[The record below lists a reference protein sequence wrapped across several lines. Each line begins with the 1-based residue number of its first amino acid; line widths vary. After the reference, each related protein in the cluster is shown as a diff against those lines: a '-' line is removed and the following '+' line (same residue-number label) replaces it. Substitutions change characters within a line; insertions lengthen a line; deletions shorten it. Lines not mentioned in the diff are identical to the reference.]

1 MTEVLFDIANTKAYG
16 HVIINSEDW
25 HSPEPLVL
33 TNLKGKI
40 IPTNITTAVGINPA
54 PAYRPLPFKVGDLI
68 ALSGLATR
76 ITSYLPFKLPDD
88 PTIYSSTHLSQV
100 IGYFVDNKVDYDN
113 FIPIYDKVMFKPI
126 EVKQSDFLYLSDD
139 NLSVGVVVK
148 TGDGGFNDDWDR
160 VPMNFKLG
168 DVVLVRD
175 NVSTRVTLGQEDYYV
190 VDDKFIMGKFES
202 EDKLNIE
209 DLKLCE
215 GVHLFE
221 EYEDD
226 TIEGSMLYKVPMGDE
241 DDISQTYQNM
251 LFKLVKSDEVPEGI
265 YYINRI
271 DTEYVKFKNKTYF
284 VAKKDRIMAKR
295 AEN

>member
-139 NLSVGVVVK
+139 NLSVGVIVK

-226 TIEGSMLYKVPMGDE
+226 TIEGSTLYKVPMGDE

>member
-25 HSPEPLVL
+25 HNPEPLVL

-160 VPMNFKLG
+160 VPMNFKIG

-226 TIEGSMLYKVPMGDE
+226 TIEGSTLYKVPMGDE

-284 VAKKDRIMAKR
+284 VARKDRIMAKR

>member
-160 VPMNFKLG
+160 VPMNFKVG

-175 NVSTRVTLGQEDYYV
+175 NVSTRVTLEQEDYYV

-209 DLKLCE
+209 DLKLCG

-226 TIEGSMLYKVPMGDE
+226 TIEGSTLYKVPMGDD

>member
-202 EDKLNIE
+202 KDKLNIE

-284 VAKKDRIMAKR
+284 VARKDRIMAKR

>member
-25 HSPEPLVL
+25 HNPESLVL
-33 TNLKGKI
+33 TTLKGKI

-100 IGYFVDNKVDYDN
+100 IGYFIDNKVDYDN

-226 TIEGSMLYKVPMGDE
+226 TIEGSTLYKVPMGDE

-251 LFKLVKSDEVPEGI
+251 LFKLVKSDEIPEGI

>member
-33 TNLKGKI
+33 TNLKGKV

-202 EDKLNIE
+202 KDKLNIE

-226 TIEGSMLYKVPMGDE
+226 TIEGSTLYKVPMGDD

>member
-1 MTEVLFDIANTKAYG
+1 MTEVLFDIANTKSYG
-16 HVIINSEDW
+16 HVIINLEDW
-25 HSPEPLVL
+25 HNPEPFVL

-88 PTIYSSTHLSQV
+88 PNNYSSVHLSQV
-100 IGYFVDNKVDYDN
+100 IGYFVDNKVDYEN
-113 FIPIYDKVMFKPI
+113 FIPIYDKIMFKPL
-126 EVKQSDFLYLSDD
+126 EVKQSDFLYLADD
-139 NLSVGVVVK
+139 NLSVGVIVK

-175 NVSTRVTLGQEDYYV
+175 NVSTRITLGQEDYYV
-190 VDDKFIMGKFES
+190 VDDKFIIGKFES

-209 DLKLCE
+209 YLKLCE

-226 TIEGSMLYKVPMGDE
+226 TIEGSTLYKVPMGDE

>member
-40 IPTNITTAVGINPA
+40 IPTNITTTVGINPA

-160 VPMNFKLG
+160 VPMNFKVG

-202 EDKLNIE
+202 KDKLNIE

>member
-126 EVKQSDFLYLSDD
+126 EVKQSNFLYLSDD

-175 NVSTRVTLGQEDYYV
+175 NVSTRITLGQEDYYV

>member
-33 TNLKGKI
+33 TNLKGKV

-76 ITSYLPFKLPDD
+76 ITSYLPFKLPVD

-160 VPMNFKLG
+160 VPMNFKVG

-226 TIEGSMLYKVPMGDE
+226 TIEGSTLYKVPMGDD

-271 DTEYVKFKNKTYF
+271 DTEYVKFKNKTYY

>member
-1 MTEVLFDIANTKAYG
+1 MTEVLFDIANTKSYG

-25 HSPEPLVL
+25 HNPESLVL

-88 PTIYSSTHLSQV
+88 PNIYSSTHLSQV

-160 VPMNFKLG
+160 VPMNFKVG

-209 DLKLCE
+209 DLKLCK

-226 TIEGSMLYKVPMGDE
+226 TIEGSTLYKVPMGDE

>member
-160 VPMNFKLG
+160 VPMNFKVG

-202 EDKLNIE
+202 KDKLNIE

>member
-33 TNLKGKI
+33 TNLKGKV

-168 DVVLVRD
+168 DVILVRD
-175 NVSTRVTLGQEDYYV
+175 NVSTRITLGQEDYYV

-202 EDKLNIE
+202 KDKLNIE

-226 TIEGSMLYKVPMGDE
+226 TIEGSTLYKVPMGDD

>member
-160 VPMNFKLG
+160 VPMNFKIG
-168 DVVLVRD
+168 DVILVRD

-202 EDKLNIE
+202 EDKLSIE
-209 DLKLCE
+209 DLKLCK

-226 TIEGSMLYKVPMGDE
+226 TIEGSTLYKVPMGDE

-284 VAKKDRIMAKR
+284 VAKKDSIMAKR

>member
-1 MTEVLFDIANTKAYG
+1 M
-16 HVIINSEDW
+16 
-25 HSPEPLVL
+25 L

-226 TIEGSMLYKVPMGDE
+226 TIEGSTLYKVPMGDE

>member
-1 MTEVLFDIANTKAYG
+1 MKYLDKTIQEINEAYKKKEITPLTLVEEVFQSIENNKELNAY
-16 HVIINSEDW
+16 ITLDKENAINQAKEL
-25 HSPEPLVL
+25 E
-33 TNLKGKI
+33 NKE
-40 IPTNITTAVGINPA
+40 
-54 PAYRPLPFKVGDLI
+54 
-68 ALSGLATR
+68 
-76 ITSYLPFKLPDD
+76 
-88 PTIYSSTHLSQV
+88 
-100 IGYFVDNKVDYDN
+100 VDNILFGIPIAVKDNIITKDLKTTCASRMLEN

-215 GVHLFE
+215 GVNLFE

-226 TIEGSMLYKVPMGDE
+226 TIEGSTLYKVPMGDE

>member
-175 NVSTRVTLGQEDYYV
+175 NVSTRITLGQEDYYV

-226 TIEGSMLYKVPMGDE
+226 TIEGSTLYKVPMGDD

>member
-33 TNLKGKI
+33 TNLKGKV

-139 NLSVGVVVK
+139 NLSVGVVIK

-168 DVVLVRD
+168 DVILVRD

-226 TIEGSMLYKVPMGDE
+226 TIEGSMLYKVPMGDD

>member
-40 IPTNITTAVGINPA
+40 ISTNITTTVGINPA

-160 VPMNFKLG
+160 VPMNFKVG

-202 EDKLNIE
+202 KDKLNIE

-226 TIEGSMLYKVPMGDE
+226 TIEGSTLYKVPMGDD

>member
-215 GVHLFE
+215 GIHLFE

-226 TIEGSMLYKVPMGDE
+226 TIEGSTLYKVPMGDE

>member
-160 VPMNFKLG
+160 VPMNFKWG

>member
-1 MTEVLFDIANTKAYG
+1 MTEVLFDIANTKSYG

-88 PTIYSSTHLSQV
+88 PTNYSSIHLSQV

-113 FIPIYDKVMFKPI
+113 FIPIYDKVMFKPL
-126 EVKQSDFLYLSDD
+126 EVKQSNFLYLSDD
-139 NLSVGVVVK
+139 NLSVGVIVK
-148 TGDGGFNDDWDR
+148 TGDGGFNDNWDR

-168 DVVLVRD
+168 DIVLVRD
-175 NVSTRVTLGQEDYYV
+175 NVSTRITLEQEDYYV
-190 VDDKFIMGKFES
+190 VDDKFIIGKFES

-209 DLKLCE
+209 DLKVCE

-226 TIEGSMLYKVPMGDE
+226 TIEGSILYKVPMGDE

-284 VAKKDRIMAKR
+284 VAKKDKIMAKR

>member
-175 NVSTRVTLGQEDYYV
+175 NVSTRVTLEQEDYYV
-190 VDDKFIMGKFES
+190 VDDKFIIGKFES

-209 DLKLCE
+209 DLKVCE

-226 TIEGSMLYKVPMGDE
+226 TIEGSTLYKVPMGDE

-284 VAKKDRIMAKR
+284 VAKKDKIMAKR

>member
-126 EVKQSDFLYLSDD
+126 EVKQSNFLYLSDD

-160 VPMNFKLG
+160 VPMNFKVG

-226 TIEGSMLYKVPMGDE
+226 TIEGSTLYKVPMGDE

>member
-40 IPTNITTAVGINPA
+40 IPTNITTTVGINPA

-76 ITSYLPFKLPDD
+76 ITSYLPFKLPND

-160 VPMNFKLG
+160 VPMNFKVG

-202 EDKLNIE
+202 KDKLNIE

>member
-25 HSPEPLVL
+25 RSPEPLVL

-40 IPTNITTAVGINPA
+40 IPTNITTAIGINPA

-160 VPMNFKLG
+160 VPMNFQLG
-168 DVVLVRD
+168 DIVLVRD

-226 TIEGSMLYKVPMGDE
+226 TIEGSTLYKVPMGDE

>member
-54 PAYRPLPFKVGDLI
+54 PAYRPLLFKVGDLI

-76 ITSYLPFKLPDD
+76 MTSYLPFKLPDD

-160 VPMNFKLG
+160 VPMNFELG

-226 TIEGSMLYKVPMGDE
+226 TIEGSTLYKVPMGDE

>member
-1 MTEVLFDIANTKAYG
+1 
-16 HVIINSEDW
+16 
-25 HSPEPLVL
+25 
-33 TNLKGKI
+33 
-40 IPTNITTAVGINPA
+40 
-54 PAYRPLPFKVGDLI
+54 
-68 ALSGLATR
+68 
-76 ITSYLPFKLPDD
+76 
-88 PTIYSSTHLSQV
+88 
-100 IGYFVDNKVDYDN
+100 
-113 FIPIYDKVMFKPI
+113 
-126 EVKQSDFLYLSDD
+126 
-139 NLSVGVVVK
+139 
-148 TGDGGFNDDWDR
+148 
-160 VPMNFKLG
+160 
-168 DVVLVRD
+168 
-175 NVSTRVTLGQEDYYV
+175 
-190 VDDKFIMGKFES
+190 MGKFES

-226 TIEGSMLYKVPMGDE
+226 TIEGSTLYKVPMGDD

>member
-40 IPTNITTAVGINPA
+40 IPTNITTTVGINPA

-160 VPMNFKLG
+160 VPMNFKVG

>member
-160 VPMNFKLG
+160 VPMNFKVG

-202 EDKLNIE
+202 KDKLNIE

-251 LFKLVKSDEVPEGI
+251 LFKLVKSDEVSEGI

>member
-160 VPMNFKLG
+160 VPMNFKVG

-215 GVHLFE
+215 GIHLFE

-226 TIEGSMLYKVPMGDE
+226 TIEGSTLYKVPMGDE

>member
-76 ITSYLPFKLPDD
+76 ITSYLPFKLPND

-160 VPMNFKLG
+160 VPMNFKVG

-202 EDKLNIE
+202 KDKLNIE

>member
-1 MTEVLFDIANTKAYG
+1 MTEVLFAIANTKSYG

-54 PAYRPLPFKVGDLI
+54 PAYRPIPFKVGDLI

-226 TIEGSMLYKVPMGDE
+226 TIEGSTLYKVPMGDE

>member
-175 NVSTRVTLGQEDYYV
+175 NVSTRITLGQEDYYV

>member
-54 PAYRPLPFKVGDLI
+54 PAYRPLPFNVGDLI

-168 DVVLVRD
+168 DIVLVRD

-226 TIEGSMLYKVPMGDE
+226 TIEGSTLYKVPMGDE

>member
-25 HSPEPLVL
+25 HNPEPLVL

-100 IGYFVDNKVDYDN
+100 IGYFVDNKVEYDN
-113 FIPIYDKVMFKPI
+113 FVPVYDKVMFKAI
-126 EVKQSDFLYLSDD
+126 EVKQSEFLDISDD
-139 NLSVGVVVK
+139 NLSVGVIVK
-148 TGDGGFNDDWDR
+148 TGDGGFDDNWNR
-160 VPMNFKLG
+160 VSMDFKVG
-168 DVVLVRD
+168 EIILVRD
-175 NVSTRVTLGQEDYYV
+175 NVSTRISFGSDDYYV
-190 VDDKFIMGKFES
+190 VDDKFIMGRFES
-202 EDKLNIE
+202 EDKLTIE
-209 DLKLCE
+209 NLKVCN

-226 TIEGSMLYKVPMGDE
+226 TIEGSILYKVPMGDD

-271 DTEYVKFKNKTYF
+271 DTEYVKFKSKTYF
-284 VAKKDRIMAKR
+284 VAKKDKIMATR
-295 AEN
+295 ADN

>member
-16 HVIINSEDW
+16 HVIINFEDW

-33 TNLKGKI
+33 TNLKGKV

-160 VPMNFKLG
+160 VPMNFKVG

-226 TIEGSMLYKVPMGDE
+226 TIEGSTLYKVPMGDE

-251 LFKLVKSDEVPEGI
+251 LFKLVKSDEVPESI

-284 VAKKDRIMAKR
+284 VAKKDSIMAKR

>member
-25 HSPEPLVL
+25 HNPESLVL

-168 DVVLVRD
+168 DVVLIRD
-175 NVSTRVTLGQEDYYV
+175 NVSTRVTLGQKDYYV

-226 TIEGSMLYKVPMGDE
+226 TIEGSTLYKVPMGDE

>member
-160 VPMNFKLG
+160 VPMNFKVG

>member
-175 NVSTRVTLGQEDYYV
+175 NVSTRITLGQEDYYV

-226 TIEGSMLYKVPMGDE
+226 TIEGSMLYKVPMVDE